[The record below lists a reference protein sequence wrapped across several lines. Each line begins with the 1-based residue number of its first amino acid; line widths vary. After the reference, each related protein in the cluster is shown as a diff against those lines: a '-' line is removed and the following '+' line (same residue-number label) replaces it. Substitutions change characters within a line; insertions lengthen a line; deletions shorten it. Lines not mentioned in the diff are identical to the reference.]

1 MVEIVASSEWRQ
13 CDDVAAVMQTR
24 QVGRKS
30 REGREGVEGRET
42 DSGLGGWRIGNR
54 RGQISDRLGLA

>member
-30 REGREGVEGRET
+30 REGREGVEGREIQVLVGGGSEIGAGRSQT
-42 DSGLGGWRIGNR
+42 D
-54 RGQISDRLGLA
+54 

>member
-1 MVEIVASSEWRQ
+1 VVEIVASSEWRQ

-30 REGREGVEGRET
+30 REGREGVKDREIQVLVGGGSEIGAGRSQT
-42 DSGLGGWRIGNR
+42 D
-54 RGQISDRLGLA
+54 